1 MCDGISDGLAE
12 LTSLVIQYRRRFVT
26 NYCIASLHSLT
37 SFLGIRI
44 SLYNAVTE
52 DQTDQVVAYMDD
64 FLAEAKA

>member
-1 MCDGISDGLAE
+1 M
-12 LTSLVIQYRRRFVT
+12 QYRRRFVA
-26 NYCIASLHSLT
+26 NYSIASLHSLT

>member
-1 MCDGISDGLAE
+1 M
-12 LTSLVIQYRRRFVT
+12 QYRRRFVT